1 MIGPAMDRRGLK
13 DSENAPNSIFPKINQ
28 TVFWQLGTEMASG
41 LLFKH
46 CCLLDG
52 PNQRKN
58 CHVGGNV
65 SRFYV
70 LEKNLSVVRK
80 CKSLHKKQPPT
91 IYGMKAVYI
100 AAQSRVS
107 FM

>member
-1 MIGPAMDRRGLK
+1 
-13 DSENAPNSIFPKINQ
+13 
-28 TVFWQLGTEMASG
+28 MASG

-58 CHVGGNV
+58 CHVGESV
-65 SRFYV
+65 SPFYI